1 MASKQFVVIGLGSTG
16 YFLAHQLTALGHDV
30 LAIDNNPDK
39 IQDIASSVTQAVVA
53 DSTRKKL
60 LSSLPVQKV
69 DYVICCIGEDLE
81 DSLLTILN
89 LKEIGIP
96 DSKIIAKSAS
106 PEQTTILEKLGIPK
120 DNIFHPERDMAIALA
135 SRMDRPNML
144 DYLPFMEGY
153 SIVEL
158 ACPAKFVNKTLKE
171 LSLTKYEIQ
180 VIAIR
185 DTMALNAKPKTG
197 YLADYVLKDTDVL
210 FLLGPNEAL
219 DKIRM

>member
-1 MASKQFVVIGLGSTG
+1 MASRQFIVIGLGSTG
-16 YFLAHQLTALGHDV
+16 FFLAHRLVQLGHDV
-30 LAIDNNPDK
+30 LAVDNNEDK
-39 IQDIASSVTQAVVA
+39 VQDIASAVSQAVLA
-53 DSTRKKL
+53 DSTRKKQ
-60 LSSLPVQKV
+60 LSALPVTRV
-69 DYVICCIGEDLE
+69 DFIICCIGENLE

-89 LKEIGIP
+89 LKELGVP

-106 PEQTTILEKLGIPK
+106 PEQSTILEKLGIPA

-135 SRMDRPNML
+135 NRMDRPNLL

-158 ACPAKFVNKTLKE
+158 ACPEKFVGKTLKD
-171 LSLTKYEIQ
+171 LSLTNKYGVQ

-185 DTMALNAKPKTG
+185 DTLKKEPRLGN
-197 YLADYVLKDTDVL
+197 LADYVLKDTDVL

-219 DKIRM
+219 DKLKT